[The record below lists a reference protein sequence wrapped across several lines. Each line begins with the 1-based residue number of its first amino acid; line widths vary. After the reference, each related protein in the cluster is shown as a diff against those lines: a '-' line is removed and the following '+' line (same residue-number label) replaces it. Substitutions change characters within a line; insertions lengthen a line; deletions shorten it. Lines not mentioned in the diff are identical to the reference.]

1 MSTHSRLNYRSDYLR
16 STEVNYDS
24 LDYKSFFEVLAVVEA
39 VLVIDLSKYAKA
51 LPPVVLEESIPGPE
65 GLYFSRSIEPVYSFV
80 NPRNGEQ
87 QGLVSSQQAEIN
99 PSVCDILTYE
109 DFVNCTQPV
118 YRGDMTLKD
127 GKLKLFCRNPRAVSK
142 FFTSSPGE
150 IYTGVHLLKVEVWN
164 RLLYRDSLCLPIS
177 ALPSSEL
184 NELTYVTRE
193 GLELYKE
200 NYPTAFD
207 SVINRVDEFIG
218 KDKHHL
224 LTMRMNDTELII
236 EKGLDYRVVEYYRG
250 IFEHLDAIRLDEEG
264 C

>member
-1 MSTHSRLNYRSDYLR
+1 M
-16 STEVNYDS
+16 
-24 LDYKSFFEVLAVVEA
+24 
-39 VLVIDLSKYAKA
+39 
-51 LPPVVLEESIPGPE
+51 
-65 GLYFSRSIEPVYSFV
+65 
-80 NPRNGEQ
+80 
-87 QGLVSSQQAEIN
+87 
-99 PSVCDILTYE
+99 
-109 DFVNCTQPV
+109 
-118 YRGDMTLKD
+118 
-127 GKLKLFCRNPRAVSK
+127 
-142 FFTSSPGE
+142 
-150 IYTGVHLLKVEVWN
+150 
-164 RLLYRDSLCLPIS
+164 
-177 ALPSSEL
+177 
-184 NELTYVTRE
+184 TRE